1 MNKVSKPLT
10 AAKAIRYYKLE
21 YAEAGNSQY
30 KQAEMPGRWHGK
42 FAEELGLT
50 GAVTEE
56 QFARMA
62 HGQDPA
68 TGKQWIE
75 HRNSPEKSNDLAH
88 RAGYDLTFSAPKTV
102 SLVALTGQDD
112 RVRKAHSEAVEAALR
127 IGQDY
132 MQARMG
138 GNNPSQTTGKWAAA
152 VFEHDTARPELGYP
166 APQLHTHVFVF
177 NMTRDQDSQ
186 VRSVQPR
193 ELYRIQSFMS
203 AVYQNELAV
212 RLKGFGYELTGG
224 ANHAPEIKGFTREYL
239 EAESQRSQRIKLEA
253 QARGVSGPEALER
266 IAHAARENKLKWTP
280 EEIRKA
286 HREHQE
292 LFGGQADKIVT
303 ESRLQ
308 AGWNLTPDQAQNQA
322 KKSVDFATNK
332 LSERNAV
339 FEQWELYREAL
350 RHGQGKFTFDNL
362 RQEVALREKQHLLH
376 EVNHVREYSPGKR
389 YTTPEAIAQEREIL
403 QRIAFGKDTQQ
414 KLENWSA
421 EKVLERYPKLNRAQ
435 AQTVSDILASTDT
448 FTGLQGMAGVGKTTT
463 LKSLKPAMERH
474 GYEVIGLAATSGAV
488 KEMRAAGLNA
498 KTLQLHLVANEPA
511 TKPRY
516 FIVDE
521 ASLAS
526 TSMVHEFMQKLNP
539 QDRVLFVGDVKQHES
554 IEAGRIFAQ
563 MREAGMSGTTLSHIV
578 RQRNSPE
585 LKTVVENLADGKIDT
600 AVQLM
605 QEQGLVH
612 QISDKNSRYRAIA
625 QEYVASTGRTLIVS
639 PDNESRQALNRAV
652 REELKLS
659 GPEYRQQ
666 ILVARQDLTR
676 EDRKIA
682 AAYRVDDVIK
692 FHKDNKTLGVEKG
705 EYLTVVGV
713 DRQNNTLTVLHGQQ
727 IKTYNPERA
736 YGVQVYQRA
745 ERVFAEGERVQFTA
759 PWKSKAIA
767 NRETGTLEQVFEKGD
782 AVLRL
787 DKDGRRVRFNLSEM
801 RHLDYGYAVTSFSSQ
816 GTTVEKVL
824 INVETQNAR
833 VQNLIDQRFAYVAV
847 SRAELDARIY
857 TDNSASLA
865 QSLGREHDKY
875 QALSPSEVYAY
886 RPEGSPTI
894 HHDHTPQM
902 PAEILKK
909 PEKSI
914 QIQIGMGM

>member
-1 MNKVSKPLT
+1 
-10 AAKAIRYYKLE
+10 
-21 YAEAGNSQY
+21 
-30 KQAEMPGRWHGK
+30 
-42 FAEELGLT
+42 
-50 GAVTEE
+50 
-56 QFARMA
+56 
-62 HGQDPA
+62 
-68 TGKQWIE
+68 
-75 HRNSPEKSNDLAH
+75 
-88 RAGYDLTFSAPKTV
+88 
-102 SLVALTGQDD
+102 
-112 RVRKAHSEAVEAALR
+112 
-127 IGQDY
+127 
-132 MQARMG
+132 
-138 GNNPSQTTGKWAAA
+138 
-152 VFEHDTARPELGYP
+152 
-166 APQLHTHVFVF
+166 
-177 NMTRDQDSQ
+177 
-186 VRSVQPR
+186 
-193 ELYRIQSFMS
+193 
-203 AVYQNELAV
+203 
-212 RLKGFGYELTGG
+212 
-224 ANHAPEIKGFTREYL
+224 
-239 EAESQRSQRIKLEA
+239 
-253 QARGVSGPEALER
+253 
-266 IAHAARENKLKWTP
+266 
-280 EEIRKA
+280 
-286 HREHQE
+286 
-292 LFGGQADKIVT
+292 
-303 ESRLQ
+303 
-308 AGWNLTPDQAQNQA
+308 
-322 KKSVDFATNK
+322 
-332 LSERNAV
+332 
-339 FEQWELYREAL
+339 
-350 RHGQGKFTFDNL
+350 
-362 RQEVALREKQHLLH
+362 
-376 EVNHVREYSPGKR
+376 
-389 YTTPEAIAQEREIL
+389 
-403 QRIAFGKDTQQ
+403 
-414 KLENWSA
+414 
-421 EKVLERYPKLNRAQ
+421 
-435 AQTVSDILASTDT
+435 
-448 FTGLQGMAGVGKTTT
+448 
-463 LKSLKPAMERH
+463 
-474 GYEVIGLAATSGAV
+474 
-488 KEMRAAGLNA
+488 
-498 KTLQLHLVANEPA
+498 
-511 TKPRY
+511 
-516 FIVDE
+516 
-521 ASLAS
+521 
-526 TSMVHEFMQKLNP
+526 
-539 QDRVLFVGDVKQHES
+539 VLFVGDVKQHES